1 MIVSSTNHKV
11 ISLNLIASTTS
22 HYKEY
27 CTFCLDDKGSFRFIL
42 WCIFKK
48 VILWHGRMSAYLIFL
63 IGISATMFSLWSTV
77 PQIRKSLRTRKT
89 DDVSKWLIISLITG
103 LSLWVLYGILKGDI
117 VITIANAIGV
127 TLNIILLAL
136 KLRYCHKWI
145 KQKRNKWKQNVL
157 ANKRAACKISG
168 DP

>member
-1 MIVSSTNHKV
+1 MCQLHHIIKN
-11 ISLNLIASTTS
+11 IA
-22 HYKEY
+22 H
-27 CTFCLDDKGSFRFIL
+27 FVLDDKDSFRFIL

-48 VILWHGRMSAYLIFL
+48 VTLWHSRMSADLVFL
-63 IGISATMFSLWSTV
+63 IGISATVFSLWSTV

-103 LSLWVLYGILKGDI
+103 LSLWVLYGILKGDMI
-117 VITIANAIGV
+117 ITIANTIGV

-136 KLRYCHKWI
+136 KLKYCHKRI
-145 KQKRNKWKQNVL
+145 KHKWYKWKHNVL
-157 ANKRAACKISG
+157 AYKQAACKIGG